1 MVLDSSEKAI
11 KGFVGVEKNH
21 VKGGTGKRRSNSFFP
36 EAFSHSQ
43 PTLPSPPPQLREPSL
58 PVLGKDGQRAVKM
71 SLDRLPRPLPQR
83 PAPLH

>member
-1 MVLDSSEKAI
+1 M
-11 KGFVGVEKNH
+11 EKNH
-21 VKGGTGKRRSNSFFP
+21 VKGGTGIHRSNSFFP

-43 PTLPSPPPQLREPSL
+43 PTLPSLLLHLSYKSL
-58 PVLGKDGQRAVKM
+58 HFPVLGKDGQRAVRM